1 MPSKINGKPVLLN
14 IVTDSLSTIFF
25 RGNLGFM
32 KKRGFNVGICSSP
45 GKLLSE
51 VSKSEGID
59 AFELPMEREICPLK
73 DLISFWHLII
83 LMRRLRPTIVNAGTA
98 KAGLLGMLAA
108 FLTGVPIR
116 IHQQRGLRSETLTGI
131 KRQIILFTEWLACSC
146 ATKVICNSF
155 SLRNTTISLRLAI
168 EEKCTVLGAGSSKG
182 VDAVSFSLNEN
193 TLQKT
198 RLLQKK
204 YNISPMDPVIGFIG
218 RLVRDKGIGELREAF
233 ERIQSEFPAVRL
245 ILIGPREAGDPI
257 GRECLE
263 WLEKQANVIFT
274 GHIDDVVPWYPLFH
288 VLAFPSYR
296 EGFPNVPLEAAA
308 MQIPVVGFRS
318 TGVVDAVQDGVTGM
332 LVAQGD
338 IDALSKALISYL
350 RDPVMRFKHGQA
362 GRERIV
368 RDFQP
373 DRIWEALYQV
383 YVEQMKKH
391 GLPIPKSI

>member
-1 MPSKINGKPVLLN
+1 MLLN

-25 RGNLGFM
+25 RGNSGFM

-45 GKLLSE
+45 GKFLRE
-51 VSKSEGID
+51 VSKSEGVD
-59 AFELPMEREICPLK
+59 TFEVSMEREINPLK
-73 DLISFWHLII
+73 DLISLWHLMI

-116 IHQQRGLRSETLTGI
+116 IHQQRGLRSETLTGL
-131 KRQIILFTEWLACSC
+131 KRQIILFTEWLACRC

-155 SLRNTTISLRLAI
+155 SLRNITISLRLAT
-168 EEKCTVLGAGSSKG
+168 EEKCTVLGAGSSRG
-182 VDAVSFSLNEN
+182 VDSVSFSLNEN
-193 TLQKT
+193 TFQKT

-204 YNISPMDPVIGFIG
+204 YNISATDPVIGFIG

-245 ILIGPREAGDPI
+245 ILIGQIEAGDPI
-257 GRECLE
+257 GQECLE
-263 WLEKQANVIFT
+263 WLEKQDNIIFT
-274 GHIDDVVPWYPLFH
+274 GKIDDVVPYYPLFH

-338 IDALSKALISYL
+338 VDTLTKALIRYL
-350 RDPVMRFKHGQA
+350 SDPILRLKHGQA
-362 GRERIV
+362 GRARVV

-373 DRIWEALYQV
+373 DRIWRELYQV
-383 YVEQMKKH
+383 YVAEMKKH
-391 GLPIPKSI
+391 GLPIPKSA